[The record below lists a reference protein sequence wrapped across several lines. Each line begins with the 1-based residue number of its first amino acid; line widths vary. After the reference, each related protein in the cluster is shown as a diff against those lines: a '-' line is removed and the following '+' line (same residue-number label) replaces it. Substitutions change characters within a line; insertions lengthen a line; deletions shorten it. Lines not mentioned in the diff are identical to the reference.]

1 MASNLPTKEFAVLL
15 VIPLLIS
22 LHAFP
27 QQAYSVDSL
36 SASEL
41 LTKVLSR
48 DTLDDEWSAAEKRF
62 EALPTKVALHVLFPE
77 VAKGIPGGFSYAA
90 YNCSDP
96 LHDRKVPGWGEFCV
110 VNWLWCK
117 QLACLGRRNEVSTL
131 LLEFWS
137 HPISFY
143 GHMVLLQGLCR
154 NPDAESR
161 IAKLFRDSAADV
173 RLRMEAAVCLLFQDG
188 TKFHRE
194 VVAFAEP
201 APLKFSQP
209 GLIRYDINLR
219 QGLFDELAS
228 RRHLNESGVDAAVVR
243 MGFELL
249 LGEAEEQQKARRYG
263 QIVSEYGQFI
273 YADRLNIYLGMAF
286 EPDRT
291 LPLYA
296 GSEGNERF
304 WHDTVANA
312 LDWWSKHERQYMQ

>member
-1 MASNLPTKEFAVLL
+1 MLVLNLLTSVCVL
-15 VIPLLIS
+15 
-22 LHAFP
+22 P

-41 LTKVLSR
+41 LTKILSL
-48 DTLDDEWSAAEKRF
+48 DTLDDEWSAAEKQF
-62 EALPTKVALHVLFPE
+62 EALPTKAALPVLFPE
-77 VAKGIPGGFSYAA
+77 VAKGIPDGFSYAA

-96 LHDRKVPGWGEFCV
+96 LRDRKVPGWGEFCV

-117 QLACLGRRNEVSTL
+117 ELACLERRNEVSTV
-131 LLEFWS
+131 LLELWS

-143 GHMVLLQGLCR
+143 GHMVLLQGLCHS
-154 NPDAESR
+154 PDAEPR
-161 IAKLFRDSAADV
+161 IAKLFRDSAADA
-173 RLRMEAAVCLLFQDG
+173 RLRTEAAVCLLFQDG
-188 TKFHRE
+188 TKYHRE
-194 VVAFAEP
+194 VVAFAQQ
-201 APLKFSQP
+201 APLKFNQP
-209 GLIRYDINLR
+209 GLIRYDIKLG

-249 LGEAEEQQKARRYG
+249 LGEADEQQKARRYG
-263 QIVSEYGQFI
+263 QIVSDYGQFI
-273 YADRLNIYLGMAF
+273 YADRLNIYLGTAF
-286 EPDRT
+286 EPDRK

-312 LDWWSKHERQYMQ
+312 LDWWSKHERQYVH